1 MRPSVVPGLGWCEA
15 IRDVFLQH
23 ALSPDAIFVESG
35 LQQCLSRATSLS
47 DVSDSFTRA
56 WEIAVHESGNPA
68 IGLTRPS
75 HPLKA
80 LGVLSNLVVAS
91 PEVLTALQRLVRFID
106 IVSPTVAISV
116 KVHGERCCVESDI
129 KAGRLPVASQRYDH
143 MATVLLHAM
152 HWVTGRPIE
161 PAHIHMPP
169 SAPLNS
175 APWRDAFGC
184 PVTFGA
190 RRFAVEFNASDMGQ
204 AIPTADPIVA
214 DMCERLVV
222 QVAERNHS
230 SVSAR
235 VRRVLE
241 DLLSDGDP
249 RREAV
254 AARMCMSERTL
265 QRRLTEE
272 GTTFAELVDQVRREM
287 AERLLAHGNLT
298 PTEMSFALGFSDPS
312 NFYRACKRWFSRSPR
327 ELRDTASQFPDAIS
341 TF

>member
-1 MRPSVVPGLGWCEA
+1 M
-15 IRDVFLQH
+15 QH

-35 LQQCLSRATSLS
+35 LQQCLGRAASLS
-47 DVSDSFTRA
+47 EVSDSFTRA

-68 IGLTRPS
+68 IGLTTPS

-91 PEVLTALQRLVRFID
+91 SEVLTALQRLVRFAD

-116 KVHGERCCVESDI
+116 KTQGDRCCVETDI

-152 HWVTGRPIE
+152 HWVTGRPIVA
-161 PAHIHMPP
+161 AHIHMPP
-169 SAPLNS
+169 STPS
-175 APWRDAFGC
+175 SPSRWREAFGC
-184 PVTFGA
+184 PVTFGT
-190 RRFAVEFNASDMGQ
+190 RRFVMEFNASDMTQ
-204 AIPTADPIVA
+204 TIPTADPIVA
-214 DMCERLVV
+214 DMCERLVA

-235 VRRVLE
+235 VRRMLE
-241 DLLSDGDP
+241 DSLSEGDP

-254 AARMCMSERTL
+254 AARLCMSERTL
-265 QRRLTEE
+265 QRRLTDE
-272 GTTFAELVDQVRREM
+272 GTTFADLVDVVRREM
-287 AERLLAHGNLT
+287 AERLLVHGNLT

-312 NFYRACKRWFSRSPR
+312 NFYRACKRWFGRSPR
-327 ELRDTASQFPDAIS
+327 VLRETVSQFPDTIS